1 LVQVLGETAANFIIE
16 LTVFK
21 TLKKDETRISFG
33 GDAKIFADALQGILG
48 AGSVP
53 IERAIVEQLCSKLG
67 VKFEEKTGYTF
78 SKYIRESKERFEEK
92 S

>member
-1 LVQVLGETAANFIIE
+1 
-16 LTVFK
+16 
-21 TLKKDETRISFG
+21 
-33 GDAKIFADALQGILG
+33 
-48 AGSVP
+48 
-53 IERAIVEQLCSKLG
+53 